1 MFGEA
6 PAVVALHEEPAKMHA
21 AKVAQDWVL
30 ERLGFGEKRPWL
42 PWVVV
47 GTGNVAGSA
56 HSAHL
61 CGRYLVVQ
69 FELK

>member
-1 MFGEA
+1 
-6 PAVVALHEEPAKMHA
+6 MHA